1 MIILTQYCILFLQI
15 FILCLFLALSGFL
28 IKKIIFNSN
37 DIENFEENCLFGFL
51 SIGFVALFINF
62 FYPLSLFLNNICFL
76 LLIYYAFKLDFFN
89 QNNFRATFKK
99 LDKKKPL
106 YIYCRSGNRSSR
118 AAKQL
123 AGLGFEKIYDLKGG
137 YMKWRNQ

>member
-1 MIILTQYCILFLQI
+1 MALFS
-15 FILCLFLALSGFL
+15 FLFGSEKNESVFL
-28 IKKIIFNSN
+28 IDTYELKEAVTQHNVQLIDVRTPYEFSSGH
-37 DIENFEENCLFGFL
+37 IENAV
-51 SIGFVALFINF
+51 IV
-62 FYPLSLFLNNICFL
+62 
-76 LLIYYAFKLDFFN
+76 DFFN

-106 YIYCRSGNRSSR
+106 YLYCRSGNRSSR

-137 YMKWRNQ
+137 YMKWRDQ

>member
-1 MIILTQYCILFLQI
+1 MALFSFLFGSEKNESVSLIDTHELKEAVTQHNVQLIDIRTPNEFS
-15 FILCLFLALSGFL
+15 SGH
-28 IKKIIFNSN
+28 
-37 DIENFEENCLFGFL
+37 IENAVN
-51 SIGFVALFINF
+51 V
-62 FYPLSLFLNNICFL
+62 
-76 LLIYYAFKLDFFN
+76 DFFN
-89 QNNFRATFKK
+89 QHNFKATFTK

>member
-1 MIILTQYCILFLQI
+1 MALFS
-15 FILCLFLALSGFL
+15 FLFGSEKNESVFL
-28 IKKIIFNSN
+28 IDTHELKEAVTQHNVQLIDLRTPNEFSSGH
-37 DIENFEENCLFGFL
+37 IENAVN
-51 SIGFVALFINF
+51 V
-62 FYPLSLFLNNICFL
+62 
-76 LLIYYAFKLDFFN
+76 DFFN
-89 QNNFRATFKK
+89 QNNFKATFTK

>member
-1 MIILTQYCILFLQI
+1 MALFSFLFGSKKNKCISVIDVYEFKKAVTQHNVQ
-15 FILCLFLALSGFL
+15 L
-28 IKKIIFNSN
+28 IDIRTPNEFSN
-37 DIENFEENCLFGFL
+37 GHIENAVN
-51 SIGFVALFINF
+51 V
-62 FYPLSLFLNNICFL
+62 
-76 LLIYYAFKLDFFN
+76 DFFN
-89 QNNFRATFKK
+89 QHNFKATFAK

>member
-1 MIILTQYCILFLQI
+1 MQLIDIRTPTEFS
-15 FILCLFLALSGFL
+15 SGH
-28 IKKIIFNSN
+28 
-37 DIENFEENCLFGFL
+37 IENAVN
-51 SIGFVALFINF
+51 V
-62 FYPLSLFLNNICFL
+62 
-76 LLIYYAFKLDFFN
+76 DFFN
-89 QNNFRATFKK
+89 QHNFKAAFTK